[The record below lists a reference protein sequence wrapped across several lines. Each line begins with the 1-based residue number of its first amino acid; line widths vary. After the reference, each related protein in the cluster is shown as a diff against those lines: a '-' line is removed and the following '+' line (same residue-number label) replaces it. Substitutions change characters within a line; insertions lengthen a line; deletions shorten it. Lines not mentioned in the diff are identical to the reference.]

1 MPAHLGR
8 LHVITDVVLQ
18 TRFSHAEV
26 AALVTRGGADTVQYR
41 EKRPKLTRE
50 LIEVAGAVNAAC
62 QANGAACIVD
72 DRVDVAEAVG
82 AAGLHLG
89 KDDLP
94 IAVARKM
101 APRLLIGG
109 TANSLEEARRVWQQ
123 PLDYL
128 GVGPIYGTQSKANPA
143 PVMGLETLHAIA
155 DECPVPV
162 IAIGSIT
169 AARVPEVLDAGAYG
183 VAVISAITCAP
194 DPQAAA
200 REFTDVIEKWLTD
213 TASNP
218 SPHAGKGQGE
228 GSR

>member
-1 MPAHLGR
+1 MPTALGR
-8 LHVITDVVLQ
+8 LHVITDEVLQ
-18 TRFSHAEV
+18 TRFTHAEI
-26 AALVTRGGADTVQYR
+26 AALVTKGGAGTVQYR

-50 LIEVAGAVNAAC
+50 LIEVARAVVNAC
-62 QANGAACIVD
+62 VANGATTIID
-72 DRVDVAEAVG
+72 DHVDVAEAVG
-82 AAGLHLG
+82 ADGLHLG

-101 APRLLIGG
+101 APGLLIGG

-155 DECPVPV
+155 SECPVPV

-169 AARVPEVLDAGAYG
+169 AARVPEVLEAGAFG
-183 VAVISAITCAP
+183 VAVISAITCAE
-194 DPQAAA
+194 DPEAAA
-200 REFTDVIEKWLTD
+200 REFADVIEKWLTAR
-213 TASNP
+213 TEPA
-218 SPHAGKGQGE
+218 
-228 GSR
+228 R

>member
-1 MPAHLGR
+1 MPRALGR
-8 LHVITDVVLQ
+8 LHVITDEVLQ
-18 TRFSHAEV
+18 TRFTHAEI
-26 AALVTRGGADTVQYR
+26 AALVTKGGADTVQYR

-50 LIEVAGAVNAAC
+50 LIEVARGVVDAC
-62 QANGAACIVD
+62 VANGATSIID
-72 DRVDVAEAVG
+72 DRVDVAAAVEG
-82 AAGLHLG
+82 DGLHLG

-101 APRLLIGG
+101 APGLLIGG

-128 GVGPIYGTQSKANPA
+128 GVGPIYGTHSKANPA

-155 DECPVPV
+155 TECPVPV

-169 AARVPEVLDAGAYG
+169 AARVPVVLDAGAYG

-194 DPQAAA
+194 DPEAAA
-200 REFTDVIEKWLTD
+200 REFMGVIEKWL
-213 TASNP
+213 AARAEP
-218 SPHAGKGQGE
+218 A
-228 GSR
+228 R

>member
-1 MPAHLGR
+1 MPEALGR
-8 LHVITDVVLQ
+8 LHVITDEVLQ
-18 TRFSHAEV
+18 TRFSHAEI
-26 AALVTRGGADTVQYR
+26 AALVTNGGADAVQYR

-50 LIEVAGAVNAAC
+50 LIEAALGVVDAC
-62 QANGAACIVD
+62 TANGVTSIID

-82 AAGLHLG
+82 ATGLHLG

-101 APRLLIGG
+101 APGLLIGG

-143 PVMGLETLHAIA
+143 PVMGLDTLHAIA
-155 DECPVPV
+155 RECPVPV

-169 AARVPEVLDAGAYG
+169 AARVLEVLDAGAYG
-183 VAVISAITCAP
+183 VAVISAITCAA
-194 DPQAAA
+194 DPEAAA
-200 REFTDVIEKWLTD
+200 REFMDVIEKWL
-213 TASNP
+213 AARKEP
-218 SPHAGKGQGE
+218 A
-228 GSR
+228 R

>member
-1 MPAHLGR
+1 MPETLGR
-8 LHVITDVVLQ
+8 LHVITDEVLQ
-18 TRFSHAEV
+18 TRFTHAEI
-26 AALVTRGGADTVQYR
+26 AALATRGGADAVQYR

-50 LIEVAGAVNAAC
+50 LIEAARGVAQAC
-62 QANGAACIVD
+62 AANGATSIVD

-101 APRLLIGG
+101 APGLLIGG
-109 TANSLEEARRVWQQ
+109 TANSLEEARHVWQQ

-143 PVMGLETLHAIA
+143 PVMGLETLRAIA
-155 DECPVPV
+155 SECPVPV

-169 AARVPEVLDAGAYG
+169 APRVPEVLEAGAYG
-183 VAVISAITCAP
+183 VAVISAITCAE
-194 DPQAAA
+194 DPEAAA
-200 REFTDVIEKWLTD
+200 REFMDVIEKWLATRKEP
-213 TASNP
+213 A
-218 SPHAGKGQGE
+218 
-228 GSR
+228 R